1 MKNKNRWG
9 AKMDASIFQEMLAKW
24 PSAVVAR
31 TEIAVFSGGM
41 IKEKYAANLDSAGLG
56 CPGRFRVGRKIC
68 YSAKKLA
75 EWLESRSTAIPEKV
89 RQTE

>member
-1 MKNKNRWG
+1 
-9 AKMDASIFQEMLAKW
+9 MDTSIFQEMLAKW

-41 IKEKYAANLDSAGLG
+41 VKEKYAANLDSAGLG

-68 YSAKKLA
+68 YPAKNLA
-75 EWLESRSTAIPEKV
+75 EWLESRSSVVPERT
-89 RQTE
+89 RQNE